1 MHICPDT
8 KFCPVARVDLPGY
21 FPDTIRRPAWPH
33 GPVNISGVGVKLR
46 CCLWGL
52 ESLGEVRQSH
62 LSIGF
67 LRYHE
72 ETVDPKDFIGF
83 WMDFMG
89 FHLILGGFGQGFGSQ
104 VGTMLATKTPPR
116 RPKTRP
122 RRPTKLSRRPKD
134 TKTPSRGSK
143 TPPRPPKIPPRPLKT
158 APGSA
163 QEPPEVL
170 INWRGGTKA
179 QPSSI
184 RRRSAERR
192 ARWRAVQ
199 LLAKA
204 YIPSP

>member
-1 MHICPDT
+1 M
-8 KFCPVARVDLPGY
+8 LP
-21 FPDTIRRPAWPH
+21 T
-33 GPVNISGVGVKLR
+33 
-46 CCLWGL
+46 
-52 ESLGEVRQSH
+52 E
-62 LSIGF
+62 
-67 LRYHE
+67 
-72 ETVDPKDFIGF
+72 
-83 WMDFMG
+83 M
-89 FHLILGGFGQGFGSQ
+89 
-104 VGTMLATKTPPR
+104 PPR

-184 RRRSAERR
+184 RRPTGYGVLNGSIQ
-192 ARWRAVQ
+192 VFLSFQ
-199 LLAKA
+199 V
-204 YIPSP
+204 PSPWTKFLTQRFWELERLSSPSLIPPHWALPTLSYAAICGVFASWRLLSRKSRVPRGLQKPIKF